1 MKQFETIF
9 KKLNTLVPDL
19 DNIEEGD
26 GIKLKTNCFM
36 DLSINVL
43 RRTPDKTTIAMT
55 HYYEQNGDLVPDPDM
70 KIAIYPSRKM
80 AEALTYQDSFCYQE
94 VYPEPN
100 KVNLKVKTE
109 LNRFLN
115 TWLNNLKLQGHTM
128 EGSGKEG
135 RAK

>member
-1 MKQFETIF
+1 MKQFEAIY
-9 KKLNTLVPDL
+9 KKLNALVPDL
-19 DNIEEGD
+19 DKIEPGD
-26 GIKLKTNCFM
+26 GIKLKTDCFM
-36 DLSINVL
+36 DLNINVL
-43 RRTPDKTTIAMT
+43 RRTPDKTTISMT

-70 KIAIYPSRKM
+70 EIAIYPKSKM
-80 AEALTYQDSFCYQE
+80 AEALTYQDSFCYQK

-115 TWLNNLKLQGHTM
+115 TWLNNLKLQGHTI
-128 EGSGKEG
+128 EGSGKGG